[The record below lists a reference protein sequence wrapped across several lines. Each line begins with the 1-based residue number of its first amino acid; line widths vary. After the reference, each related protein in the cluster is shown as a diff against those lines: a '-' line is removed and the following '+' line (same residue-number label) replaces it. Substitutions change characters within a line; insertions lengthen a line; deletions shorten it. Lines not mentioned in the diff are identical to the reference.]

1 MHKFSTSSGK
11 QLWYDVKN
19 NRIDIWTP
27 EMEAEVSPIV
37 RFKAPT
43 AIDASKITM
52 YTIEM
57 TQQCNLRC
65 SYCCFSGDYRDRR
78 AHNAK
83 EISYDTLQKA
93 VDYINRHYDKEAEE
107 ITICF
112 YGGETLL
119 ARKKIEWL
127 ISELQTIFKAKVRFS
142 YEPHHCNHLQCKTGS
157 CPVCEKELSW
167 LESQIEKF

>member
-65 SYCCFSGDYRDRR
+65 SYCCFLVIIGTD
-78 AHNAK
+78 
-83 EISYDTLQKA
+83 ELTMQKKSRMRLCKRQLTTSI
-93 VDYINRHYDKEAEE
+93 D
-107 ITICF
+107 ITI
-112 YGGETLL
+112 
-119 ARKKIEWL
+119 KKL
-127 ISELQTIFKAKVRFS
+127 KK
-142 YEPHHCNHLQCKTGS
+142 
-157 CPVCEKELSW
+157 
-167 LESQIEKF
+167 